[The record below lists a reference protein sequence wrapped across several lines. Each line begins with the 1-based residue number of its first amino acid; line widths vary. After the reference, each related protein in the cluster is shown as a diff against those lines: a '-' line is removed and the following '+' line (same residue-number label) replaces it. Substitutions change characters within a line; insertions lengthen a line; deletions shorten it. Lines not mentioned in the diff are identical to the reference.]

1 MENRS
6 GMELHELNKL
16 RWHCTRRALL
26 ELDITLGRFLENG
39 FNQLTEAQVKTFVSL
54 VAMEDHDL
62 WALISGKVEAE
73 DPAETEVIAAI
84 RKH

>member
-1 MENRS
+1 
-6 GMELHELNKL
+6 MELHELNKL

-26 ELDITLGRFLENG
+26 ELDITLGRFLDDG
-39 FNQLTEAQVKTFVSL
+39 FDQLTDAQVKAFIDL

-73 DPAETEVIAAI
+73 DPCETEVIAAI

>member
-1 MENRS
+1 MEQ
-6 GMELHELNKL
+6 HELNKL

-26 ELDITLGRFLENG
+26 ELDIILGRFLDNG
-39 FNQLTEAQVKTFVSL
+39 FNQLTDSQVKTFVDL

-62 WALISGKVEAE
+62 WALISGKVYAT
-73 DPAETEVIAAI
+73 DPRETEVIAAI

>member
-1 MENRS
+1 MEQ
-6 GMELHELNKL
+6 HELNKL

-26 ELDITLGRFLENG
+26 ELDITLGRFLDNG
-39 FNQLTEAQVKTFVSL
+39 FNNLNETQVKTFIDL

-62 WALISGKVEAE
+62 WALISGKVEAT
-73 DPAETEVIAAI
+73 DPLESEVLVAL

>member
-1 MENRS
+1 MEQ
-6 GMELHELNKL
+6 HELNKL

-26 ELDITLGRFLENG
+26 ELDIILGRFLDNG
-39 FNQLTEAQVKTFVSL
+39 FNQLNDAQVKTFVDL

-62 WALISGKVEAE
+62 WALISGKDETS
-73 DPAETEVIAAI
+73 DPRAIEVIAAI

>member
-1 MENRS
+1 MEQ
-6 GMELHELNKL
+6 HEINKL

-26 ELDITLGRFLENG
+26 ELDIVLGRFLDNG
-39 FNQLTEAQVKTFVSL
+39 FDRLSESQVKTFIDL

-62 WALISGKVEAE
+62 WALISGKVEAP
-73 DPAETEVIAAI
+73 DLHQSEVIAAI

>member
-1 MENRS
+1 MEQ
-6 GMELHELNKL
+6 HEINKL

-26 ELDITLGRFLENG
+26 ELDIVLGRFLDNG
-39 FNQLTEAQVKTFVSL
+39 FGQLNESQVKTFIDL

-62 WALISGKVEAE
+62 WALISGKVDAD
-73 DPAETEVIAAI
+73 DPHQGEVIAAI

>member
-1 MENRS
+1 M
-6 GMELHELNKL
+6 
-16 RWHCTRRALL
+16 L
-26 ELDITLGRFLENG
+26 ELDITLGRFLDNG

>member
-1 MENRS
+1 MEQ
-6 GMELHELNKL
+6 HELNKL

-26 ELDITLGRFLENG
+26 ELDITLGRFLDNG
-39 FNQLTEAQVKTFVSL
+39 FKTLNETQIQTFVDL

-62 WALISGKVEAE
+62 WALISGKVDAS
-73 DPAETEVIAAI
+73 DPRESEVINAI

>member
-1 MENRS
+1 MEQ
-6 GMELHELNKL
+6 HELNKL

-26 ELDITLGRFLENG
+26 ELDITLGRFLDNG
-39 FNQLTEAQVKTFVSL
+39 FNKLNETQVKTFIDL

-62 WALISGKVEAE
+62 WALISGKVEAS
-73 DPAETEVIAAI
+73 DPRESEVIAAI

>member
-1 MENRS
+1 MEQ
-6 GMELHELNKL
+6 HELNKL

-26 ELDITLGRFLENG
+26 ELDIILGRFLDDG
-39 FNQLTEAQVKTFVSL
+39 FKQLNEAQVKTFVDL

-62 WALISGKVEAE
+62 WALISGKTETT
-73 DPAETEVIAAI
+73 DPREIEVIVAI

>member
-1 MENRS
+1 MEQ
-6 GMELHELNKL
+6 HELNKL

-26 ELDITLGRFLENG
+26 ELDIVLGRFLDDG
-39 FNQLTEAQVKTFVSL
+39 FKQLNDAQVKTFVDL

-62 WALISGKVEAE
+62 WALISGKTEAA
-73 DPAETEVIAAI
+73 DPREIEVIAAI

>member
-1 MENRS
+1 MEQ
-6 GMELHELNKL
+6 HELNKL

-26 ELDITLGRFLENG
+26 ELDITLGRFLDSG
-39 FNQLTEAQVKTFVSL
+39 FAKLSEAQVKTFIDL

-62 WALISGKVEAE
+62 WALISGKVEASDLRE
-73 DPAETEVIAAI
+73 SEVIAAI

>member
-1 MENRS
+1 MEQ
-6 GMELHELNKL
+6 HELNKL

-26 ELDITLGRFLENG
+26 ELDIVLGRFLDHG
-39 FNQLTEAQVKTFVSL
+39 FDALTEAQVKTFVEL

-62 WALISGKVEAE
+62 WALISGKVDAGN
-73 DPAETEVIAAI
+73 PADAEVIAAI

>member
-1 MENRS
+1 MQP
-6 GMELHELNKL
+6 HELNKL

-26 ELDITLGRFLENG
+26 ELDIILGRFLDEG
-39 FNQLTEAQVKTFVSL
+39 FSQLNEAQVKTFVEV

-62 WALISGKVEAE
+62 WALISGKVDAS
-73 DPAETEVIAAI
+73 DPVEVEVISAI

>member
-1 MENRS
+1 
-6 GMELHELNKL
+6 MELHELNKL

-26 ELDITLGRFLENG
+26 ELDIVLGRFLDNG
-39 FNQLTEAQVKTFVSL
+39 FNQLTDDQVKTFVDL

-62 WALISGKVEAE
+62 WALISGKVDAE
-73 DPAETEVIAAI
+73 DPAEIDVIAAI

>member
-1 MENRS
+1 MDQ
-6 GMELHELNKL
+6 HELNKL

-26 ELDITLGRFLENG
+26 ELDIILGRFLDDG
-39 FNQLTEAQVKTFVSL
+39 FKQLNEAQVKTFVDL

-62 WALISGKVEAE
+62 WALISGKTETT
-73 DPAETEVIAAI
+73 DPREIEVIAAI

>member
-1 MENRS
+1 
-6 GMELHELNKL
+6 MELHELNKL

-26 ELDITLGRFLENG
+26 ELDITLGRFLDDG
-39 FNQLTEAQVKTFVSL
+39 FDQLTDAQVKTFIGL

-73 DPAETEVIAAI
+73 DPCETEVIAAI

>member
-1 MENRS
+1 M
-6 GMELHELNKL
+6 
-16 RWHCTRRALL
+16 L
-26 ELDITLGRFLENG
+26 ELDITLGRFLDNG
-39 FNQLTEAQVKTFVSL
+39 FNQLTEDQVKTFVSL

>member
-1 MENRS
+1 
-6 GMELHELNKL
+6 MELHELNKL

-26 ELDITLGRFLENG
+26 ELDIVLGRFLDNG
-39 FNQLTEAQVKTFVSL
+39 FKQLTEPQVKTFVDL

-62 WALISGKVEAE
+62 WALISGKVDAE
-73 DPAETEVIAAI
+73 DPAEIEVIAAI